1 MPGTH
6 HSRIDVPAN
15 ISPTRIRMSAPN
27 HDLTL
32 QQALSE
38 LARERQHIHALQAR
52 MVRMGE
58 ELEVLRGAAFNAST
72 SRLLAE
78 EELDDTRDRLQ
89 LALDAAQLGLWE
101 WNIPTGDVF
110 LNARWSEMIGDM
122 AMDAHCQMSELLA
135 RVHPEDVAELKQC
148 MNNAVTG
155 KAPRYTV
162 QYRTRTMDG
171 EWIWLESH
179 GMAIDQNAHGRAE
192 RLIGIAAD
200 IHERKRLQAE
210 TEAARQQAEIANR
223 AKTEFLA
230 NVSHEVRTPLNGVM
244 GLIRLLMDSPLN
256 EEQQHW
262 LSLMDD
268 SAHTLLGLLND
279 ILDLSKIEAGKMS
292 LETEAFDVMAVVEQ
306 ACAPLVAQAHLK
318 PLHFSVDMHPQL
330 GSPVLGDS
338 GRLRQVLTNLLSN
351 AVKFTP
357 AGGHIRLTAKPVA
370 KQGILF
376 EVQDTGIGIAPEQQ
390 QNIFEAFTQA
400 DASTTRKFGGTGLG
414 LAISAKLVEMMGGR
428 IRLVSQPGRGS
439 SFSFLLPLQSAHTH
453 DSQPL
458 SAPQE
463 LAHVASQPRIFA
475 GLRVLVAEDHPINE
489 LLMCKLLASLGCQTT
504 VARNGLEAVAAWR
517 QGGIDLIMMDV
528 QMPELNGLDSTT
540 EIRTLERAGHRPP
553 GQRTPH
559 TPIVAVTANAM
570 SGDREKCMA
579 AGMDAYASKP
589 VSPQALMASMTQ
601 ALDISANWSST
612 HPDTATPDHTPP
624 PHSATTDTATQ
635 TAASPLRTPPLNIE
649 TLRRRLDDNP
659 VALQQLA
666 TAIRSEIAQHTQAML
681 QAQEQ
686 KDQHTAAQRARTLK
700 GALASITAQRAAAL
714 ANGLELAA
722 RSGEW
727 ALFGRAM
734 PVLQNEITK
743 LDQSLAELSGDT
755 PPAN

>member
-1 MPGTH
+1 
-6 HSRIDVPAN
+6 
-15 ISPTRIRMSAPN
+15 MSTPN

-38 LARERQHIHALQAR
+38 LARERQHIHTLQAR

-101 WNIPTGDVF
+101 WNTLTGDVF
-110 LNARWSEMIGDM
+110 LNARWSEMIGDI

-135 RVHPEDVAELKQC
+135 RVHPEDVATLKQC

-155 KAPRYTV
+155 KAPRYTA
-162 QYRTRTMDG
+162 QYRTKTMDG

-262 LSLMDD
+262 LHLMDD

-292 LETEAFDVMAVVEQ
+292 LETTSFDVMAVVEQ

-318 PLHFSVDMHPQL
+318 PLNFSVDMHPQL
-330 GSPVLGDS
+330 GSPVLGDP
-338 GRLRQVLTNLLSN
+338 GRLRQVLANLLSN
-351 AVKFTP
+351 AIKFTP
-357 AGGHIRLTAKPVA
+357 AGGHIRLAAKPVA
-370 KQGILF
+370 QQGILF
-376 EVQDTGIGIAPEQQ
+376 EVQDTGIGIAPDQQ
-390 QNIFEAFTQA
+390 RNIFEAFTQA

-428 IRLVSQPGRGS
+428 IRLVSEPGRGS
-439 SFSFLLPLQSAHTH
+439 SFSFQLPLQATHTH
-453 DSQPL
+453 DSLPL

-463 LAHVASQPRIFA
+463 LAHVAAEPRKFA

-489 LLMCKLLASLGCQTT
+489 LLMCKLLASLGCRTT
-504 VARNGLEAVAAWR
+504 VAHNGLEAVAAWR
-517 QGGIDLIMMDV
+517 QGSIDLIMMDV
-528 QMPELNGLDSTT
+528 QMPELNGLDATT
-540 EIRTLERAGHRPP
+540 EIRTLERAGHRPQ

-559 TPIVAVTANAM
+559 IPIVAVTANAM
-570 SGDREKCMA
+570 TGDREKCMA

-612 HPDTATPDHTPP
+612 HPDTAAPLPGNTSP
-624 PHSATTDTATQ
+624 TQ
-635 TAASPLRTPPLNIE
+635 PATAATRQPAMSALRAPPLNIE

-734 PVLQNEITK
+734 PVLQNEIAK

>member
-1 MPGTH
+1 
-6 HSRIDVPAN
+6 
-15 ISPTRIRMSAPN
+15 MSTPN

-38 LARERQHIHALQAR
+38 LARERQHIHTLQAR

-101 WNIPTGDVF
+101 WNTLTGDVF
-110 LNARWSEMIGDM
+110 LNARWSEMIGDI

-135 RVHPEDVAELKQC
+135 RVHPEDVATLKQC

-155 KAPRYTV
+155 KAPRYTA
-162 QYRTRTMDG
+162 QYRTKTMDG

-179 GMAIDQNAHGRAE
+179 GMAIDQNAQGRAE

-262 LSLMDD
+262 LHLMDD

-292 LETEAFDVMAVVEQ
+292 LETTSFDVMAVVEQ

-318 PLHFSVDMHPQL
+318 PLNFSVDMHPQL
-330 GSPVLGDS
+330 GSPVLGDP
-338 GRLRQVLTNLLSN
+338 GRLRQVLANLLSN
-351 AVKFTP
+351 AIKFTP
-357 AGGHIRLTAKPVA
+357 AGGHIRLAAKPVA
-370 KQGILF
+370 QQGILF
-376 EVQDTGIGIAPEQQ
+376 EVQDTGIGIAPDQQ
-390 QNIFEAFTQA
+390 RNIFEAFTQA

-428 IRLVSQPGRGS
+428 IRLVSEPGRGS
-439 SFSFLLPLQSAHTH
+439 SFSFQLPLQATHTH
-453 DSQPL
+453 DSLPL

-463 LAHVASQPRIFA
+463 LAHVAAEPRKFA

-489 LLMCKLLASLGCQTT
+489 LLMCKLLASLGCRTT
-504 VARNGLEAVAAWR
+504 VAHNGLEAVAAWR
-517 QGGIDLIMMDV
+517 QGSIDLIMMDV
-528 QMPELNGLDSTT
+528 QMPELNGLDATT
-540 EIRTLERAGHRPP
+540 EIRTLERAGHRPQ

-559 TPIVAVTANAM
+559 IPIVAVTANAM
-570 SGDREKCMA
+570 TGDREKCMA

-612 HPDTATPDHTPP
+612 HPDTAAPLPGNTSP
-624 PHSATTDTATQ
+624 TQ
-635 TAASPLRTPPLNIE
+635 PATAATRQPAMSALRAPPLNIE

-666 TAIRSEIAQHTQAML
+666 TAIHSEIAQHTQAML
-681 QAQEQ
+681 QAQEH
-686 KDQHTAAQRARTLK
+686 KDQQTAAQRARALK

-734 PVLQNEITK
+734 PVLQNEIHK
-743 LDQSLAELSGDT
+743 LDAVLTALANGED
-755 PPAN
+755 PPA